1 MSASDP
7 VVIACPAC
15 GTRYRVSR
23 ASLGPVGKTVRCSRC
38 GHRWFAETPEA
49 EETPPPLPEGVRT
62 VEVELQ
68 APPRGGRLALA
79 GWLLVVLFVLVVAGL
94 LVGRNEIVAAFPQAA
109 PWYQRLGLPVR
120 LPLDLEIRNL
130 RSERRVEDGL
140 PVLVIRGEVYNVG
153 DAPRPVPPLRVRL
166 LDAAGEELDSG
177 LFDVS
182 ERELSPGGVTRF
194 EARMVDP
201 PRAAVRYEVTFDP
214 RVPPS
219 DEAG

>member
-1 MSASDP
+1 MSASEP
-7 VVIACPAC
+7 VVITCPSC

-23 ASLGPVGKTVRCSRC
+23 GSLGPVGKTVRCSRC
-38 GHRWFAETPEA
+38 SHRWFAEAPKVDEP
-49 EETPPPLPEGVRT
+49 PPPLPEGVRAL
-62 VEVELQ
+62 ELEAT
-68 APPRGGRLALA
+68 APPPRRGLALA

-94 LVGRNEIVAAFPQAA
+94 VVGRNEIVAAFPRVA
-109 PWYQRLGLPVR
+109 PWYERLGLPVR
-120 LPLDLEIRNL
+120 VPLGLEIRNL

-140 PVLVIRGEVYNVG
+140 PMLVIRGDVHNVS

-177 LFDVS
+177 LFDAPV
-182 ERELSPGGVTRF
+182 RELPPGGTTRF

-214 RVPPS
+214 RIPPR
-219 DEAG
+219 EQEG